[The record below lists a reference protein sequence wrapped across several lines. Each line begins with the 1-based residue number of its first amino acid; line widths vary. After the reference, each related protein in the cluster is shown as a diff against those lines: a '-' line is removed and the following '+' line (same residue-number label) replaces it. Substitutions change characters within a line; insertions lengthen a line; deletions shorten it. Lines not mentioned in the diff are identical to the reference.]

1 MLNKFG
7 KWKIRLIILIVYVT
21 VLSLAGCGVEQ
32 DDVLQEISVSED
44 GASDSG
50 GEDAEAAGTDIGED
64 TSGDENGTDTRDEM
78 IRSDDPDSNSAESG
92 TSEGTG
98 EHVFVYVCGA
108 VKEPGVY
115 ELEKGSRVFEAVK
128 LAGGATEDAAQEMLD
143 QARTVTD
150 GETIY
155 MPTEEE
161 AEEYD
166 RDMLREQGS
175 SGLTSDE
182 GGKDKVN
189 INTAGKEE
197 LMTLTGIGEAKAQ
210 SILDYRDE
218 HGGFQSTEELMEIS
232 GIKEGV
238 FNKIKDEITI

>member
-1 MLNKFG
+1 MLNKYG
-7 KWKIRLIILIVYVT
+7 KWKIRLIIITVFVT
-21 VLSLAGCGVEQ
+21 VLSLAGCGVEH

-44 GASDSG
+44 DTADSG
-50 GEDAEAAGTDIGED
+50 AEAPDAVGTDTGGD
-64 TSGDENGTDTRDEM
+64 TSGDENGGDAGEEKNWP
-78 IRSDDPDSNSAESG
+78 DDPESSPVKAG
-92 TSEGTG
+92 TSEETG
-98 EHVFVYVCGA
+98 ASVFVYVCGA

-115 ELEKGSRVFEAVK
+115 ELEKGARVFEAVE
-128 LAGGATEDAAQEMLD
+128 LAGGATEDAAQEILD

-161 AEEYD
+161 AGEYERNLHD
-166 RDMLREQGS
+166 GQSG
-175 SGLTSDE
+175 SGLISDG
-182 GGKDKVN
+182 GGKEKVN

-218 HGGFQSTEELMEIS
+218 HGEFQSTEELMEIS